1 MKRYFAENG
10 RGLNANQIEAIKFA
24 DAQAGNF
31 LHGVL
36 RELKKPD
43 AEIFMGIRN
52 GYFNLYLGGASIGKF
67 NFEGARIASVEIHK
81 KYLGENSSG
90 YVILPVENSA
100 YDFKKIC
107 ENIKA
112 LNLKNPEKQLQQ
124 RLVMA
129 NNAAKNSAWYCVD
142 MEYAMQRQNKFEAD
156 FGRADIIAISRRPV
170 AGKYKLLMIE
180 LKIGSGSFGTN
191 AKYFPQKKLTASELL
206 SSNES
211 FGSGI
216 FGHFADFVRYAADK
230 NYDCG
235 GGYSGRFTKLRGE
248 AVNILENYSALG
260 ILPDLNLTLE
270 DIFEE
275 PTLVFLIYGSVE
287 RSFRNYV
294 CGKSE
299 RAIVKACDENFVA
312 EVFRLSIKCVFRDE
326 DFIFRDEGISD
337 AARIF

>member
-10 RGLNANQIEAIKFA
+10 RGLNANQIDAIKFA
-24 DAQAGNF
+24 DAQTGNF
-31 LHGVL
+31 LYGVL
-36 RELKKPD
+36 RELRKPD
-43 AEIFMGIRN
+43 AEIFMGVRN
-52 GYFNLYLGGASIGKF
+52 GYFNLYLSGASIGKF
-67 NFEGARIASVEIHK
+67 NFEGARIVDVEIHK

-90 YVILPVENSA
+90 YAILPVENSA
-100 YDFKKIC
+100 CDFKKIC
-107 ENIKA
+107 ANIKA

-124 RLVMA
+124 RIVMA
-129 NNAAKNSAWYCVD
+129 NNAAEISAWYCVD
-142 MEYAMQRQNKFEAD
+142 MEYSMQRRNKFEAD

-180 LKIGSGSFGTN
+180 LKIGSGSLGTN
-191 AKYFPQKKLTASELL
+191 AKYFPQKKLTTAELL
-206 SSNES
+206 GSSKN

-235 GGYSGRFTKLRGE
+235 GYRGRFTKLRGE
-248 AVNILENYSALG
+248 VVNILENYSALG
-260 ILPDLNLTLE
+260 ILPNLNLTLE

-275 PTLVFLIYGSVE
+275 PTLVFLIYGGVE

-312 EVFRLSIKCVFRDE
+312 EVFRRSIKCVFRDE
-326 DFIFRDEGISD
+326 DFIFGDEEISD